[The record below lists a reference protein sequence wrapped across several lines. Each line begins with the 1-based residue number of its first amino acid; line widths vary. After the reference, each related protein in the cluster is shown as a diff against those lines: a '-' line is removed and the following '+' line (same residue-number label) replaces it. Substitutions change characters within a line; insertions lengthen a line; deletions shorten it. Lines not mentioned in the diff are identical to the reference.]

1 MVHSCV
7 CFGCNNSNLSGHRV
21 HRFPNKKDNHF
32 RAWIRCVQAKRSNFT
47 ASSVT
52 RHTVLCEEHFTL
64 DGYNQGDLMEL
75 RLGLSQMELCHLCT
89 QVSLPVPATSGGS
102 ESSTSRESAYRKR
115 ELCTVSPIIPILL
128 KMLHRNVAAMHVHF
142 PNVFFLDVIMD

>member
-1 MVHSCV
+1 
-7 CFGCNNSNLSGHRV
+7 
-21 HRFPNKKDNHF
+21 
-32 RAWIRCVQAKRSNFT
+32 
-47 ASSVT
+47 
-52 RHTVLCEEHFTL
+52 
-64 DGYNQGDLMEL
+64 MEL
-75 RLGLSQMELCHLCT
+75 HLGFRRREWVRLANGAVPSVHA
-89 QVSLPVPATSGGS
+89 SLPATSGGS